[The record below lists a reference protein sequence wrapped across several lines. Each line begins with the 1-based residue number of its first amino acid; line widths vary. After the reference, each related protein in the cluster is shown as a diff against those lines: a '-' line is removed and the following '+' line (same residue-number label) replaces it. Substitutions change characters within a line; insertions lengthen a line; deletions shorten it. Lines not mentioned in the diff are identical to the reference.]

1 MNDDKKSK
9 ILFIL
14 TFIFTTIYL
23 LWRTFFT
30 LPIQEGFWNMFFGI
44 LLLLAEITTTFTTFE
59 LYYNKM
65 KNKQKVLELP
75 SIPDEAYPDVD
86 VFIATHN
93 EPIELLYTTVN
104 ACTYMEYPDKNKVHI
119 YLCDDGN
126 RAEVKELAERLS
138 VGYLGLADNQHA
150 KSGNLNNALKHTKSP
165 LIATFDAD
173 MIPQR
178 TFLMETVPYFLLPEY
193 KKEANGI
200 YRIRKKEEI
209 DPNFKIGL
217 IQTPQSFYNQD
228 LFQFNLY
235 AQNSIPN
242 EQDFF
247 SKEINTLRNVTNSVA
262 YTGSNTVIARC
273 AMEEIGGFPYDTIT
287 EDFETSIRIQKAG
300 YITYSTSKVLAAG
313 LSTTTIPSMISQ
325 RIRWAQGVIQSI
337 QNTNAIFTKKLP
349 IRANISYLN
358 AFLYW
363 WSFFNRFIFI
373 LSPILFALFDFK
385 LVECGFLEL
394 SIFWIPSF
402 ILYNLS
408 MRYLSSHIRSQR
420 WSQIIDT
427 ILAPY
432 LVLPVF
438 LETIGIHQRKFKVT
452 NKRKTS
458 SHTTKLYFIIPHLFL
473 SMLSIIALI
482 KFIYGKYGWSLFYSS
497 VIIFWLGYNLI
508 ALCYA
513 IFFML
518 GRPSY
523 RKYERIR
530 AKEKLTITYHG
541 FTMQG
546 YTDDVSQQGISFILD
561 KPIHI
566 SKNDTFEIH
575 ITTKHYYAVLKA
587 HLIYVTEKNNAWLYG
602 ASIEA
607 KTETDLRE
615 YLQIIHDR
623 LHSLPT
629 KIDPWMTSYDDF
641 IRNIRLRLH
650 PGIRQRREAARVKI
664 NKVIRFEEGIQA
676 VIYDFNFYYF
686 TLMQISDSQQD
697 ELTLRLPALSLQLK
711 KVKDIIAHHGTL
723 YELTNAQEV
732 LNHGIQLYQIVEFIN
747 EMEVIS

>member
-1 MNDDKKSK
+1 MTDDRKRN

-23 LWRTFFT
+23 VWRTLFT
-30 LPIQEGFWNMFFGI
+30 LPIHEGLWNIIFGV

-65 KNKQKVLELP
+65 KNKRAILDFP
-75 SIPDEAYPDVD
+75 TIPDDAYPDVD

-93 EPIELLYTTVN
+93 EPVELLYTTVN
-104 ACTYMEYPDKNKVHI
+104 ACTYMEYPDKSKVHI

-126 RAEVKELAERLS
+126 RAEVKELAKKLS
-138 VGYLGLADNQHA
+138 VGYLGLADNKHA
-150 KSGNLNNALKHTKSP
+150 KSGNLNNALKHTNSP

-178 TFLMETVPYFLLPEY
+178 TFLMETVPYFLLPKY
-193 KKEANGI
+193 KKESDGT
-200 YRIRKKEEI
+200 YRIRKEEEI

-262 YTGSNTVIARC
+262 YTGSNTVIARS
-273 AMEEIGGFPYDTIT
+273 AMEEIGGFPYGTIT

-313 LSTTTIPSMISQ
+313 LSTTTIPSMIKQ
-325 RIRWAQGVIQSI
+325 RVRWAQGVIQSI
-337 QNTNAIFTKKLP
+337 QNTNAIFTRKLP
-349 IRANISYLN
+349 IRANLSYLN

-373 LSPILFALFDFK
+373 LSPILFALFGFQ
-385 LVECGFLEL
+385 LVECDFIEL
-394 SIFWIPSF
+394 IIFWIPSF

-432 LVLPVF
+432 LVFPVL

-452 NKRKTS
+452 NKKKTS
-458 SHTTKLYFIIPHLFL
+458 NHTTKLRFIIPHLVLLLL
-473 SMLSIIALI
+473 SVLALI

-530 AKEKLTITYHG
+530 AKENITVTY
-541 FTMQG
+541 QG
-546 YTDDVSQQGISFILD
+546 CIMEGKTVDVSQQGISFILD

-566 SKNDTFEIH
+566 AKEDTFEIK
-575 ITTKHYYAVLKA
+575 ITTNHYNATLNA
-587 HLIYVTEKNNAWLYG
+587 HLVYVKESNNSWMYG
-602 ASIEA
+602 AVIEP
-607 KTETDLRE
+607 KTEDDLRE

-641 IRNIRLRLH
+641 IRNVRLRLR
-650 PGIRQRREAARVKI
+650 PGIRQRRESARVKI
-664 NKVIRFEEGIQA
+664 DKKVRFEEGIQA
-676 VIYDFNFYYF
+676 TIHDFNFRYF
-686 TLMQISDSQQD
+686 TLSQISNLQQE
-697 ELTLRLPALSLQLK
+697 ELTLQLPNTSLHLK
-711 KVKDIIAHHGTL
+711 KANDIRPSYGVL
-723 YELTNAQEV
+723 YELTNAQE
-732 LNHGIQLYQIVEFIN
+732 LLRQGIQLYQIVEFIN
-747 EMEVIS
+747 EMEVTL